1 MAGRGKADYS
11 MGIVDRS
18 QISALPESAPTSAI
32 IPLSFFD
39 IKWLVCSLM
48 QRLFFYDFPNY
59 SVLQFTEHALFP
71 IPEALPLHRPPEF
84 FFSLLLA
91 ASSALRHPEIL
102 TWSELEGD
110 TTSTCIKNALPF
122 LDRSVIKD
130 PNVLSRASCL
140 RNGGTSSRHG
150 KRRATFT
157 LTRVHIDRLK
167 SWILSKTEDPLLRIS
182 TFVATCANILVC
194 LIKSKEIGKT
204 KVLNPDFHHF
214 VFLADCRECLGYPIP
229 NIFFGNCLE
238 SCFVSV
244 KREELV
250 GQHGIVSATR
260 ALGAKVKE
268 LEEEGGLLREPE

>member
-1 MAGRGKADYS
+1 
-11 MGIVDRS
+11 MG
-18 QISALPESAPTSAI
+18 
-32 IPLSFFD
+32 PLT
-39 IKWLVCSLM
+39 WLVTRVTL
-48 QRLFFYDFPNY
+48 FPN
-59 SVLQFTEHALFP
+59 SGMCIGIQFMHV
-71 IPEALPLHRPPEF
+71 
-84 FFSLLLA
+84 A
-91 ASSALRHPEIL
+91 ADGMAINRFTK
-102 TWSELEGD
+102 TWASICRSELEGD